1 MSTLDE
7 VQRLLAEER
16 RQIEQELGIGAEG
29 ASELDRVASAA
40 KEALKRGRDKK
51 RGAPEPTGPTRRSS
65 RCVAGEDGARGRVRG
80 AAVEAEV
87 LSQDTT
93 AAQPLA

>member
-29 ASELDRVASAA
+29 GGSELDRVASAA
-40 KEALKRGRDKK
+40 KAALKRGRDKK
-51 RGAPEPTGPTRRSS
+51 RGGAAEPTVPTRRSS
-65 RCVAGEDGARGRVRG
+65 RCVADIGVGRRGEAAG
-80 AAVEAEV
+80 AAVV
-87 LSQDTT
+87 RWRG
-93 AAQPLA
+93 